1 MSDNPVR
8 FRRTAPVPL
17 DFAGGPAQS
26 RANGETIMGLK
37 GIAAAS
43 LALALAAGCST
54 EPAAP
59 AHNEAAVAAPV
70 PAPALPPPTQERFD
84 RTMTGQPLARP
95 PTPFQLLVTQAQFAP
110 DHVIACHR
118 HTWPRYVYLQQGNLR
133 VTNYDA
139 HRVDN
144 FAAGDILVEAI
155 GQWHEGLVTS
165 REPVILAAF
174 EQVPPGQSNSTPW
187 TPPPPISPCTARPP
201 R

>member
-1 MSDNPVR
+1 
-8 FRRTAPVPL
+8 
-17 DFAGGPAQS
+17 
-26 RANGETIMGLK
+26 MGWK
-37 GIAAAS
+37 GTAAAS

-59 AHNEAAVAAPV
+59 ADNQAAAVT
-70 PAPALPPPTQERFD
+70 PAPAPAPANPIQTRYD
-84 RTMTGQPLARP
+84 RTMSGQPLTRP
-95 PTPFQLLVTQAQFAP
+95 PTPFQLLVTRAQFP
-110 DHVIACHR
+110 PGHVIACHK

-139 HRVDN
+139 HRVDD

-165 REPVILAAF
+165 REPVILVAF

-187 TPPPPISPCTARPP
+187 APPPPISPCTARTP